1 VNVDMRRTTNMSDCV
16 GCGVEITRYNEG
28 IDELCYICMQEVEE
42 SNEVTN
48 NE

>member
-1 VNVDMRRTTNMSDCV
+1 MSDCV